1 MGQPKTHLG
10 GAENFSSPVEN
21 LSTTAREN
29 SLRSLSRLRGM
40 GGRQYPVM
48 SDASKSQSSVGG
60 ALRRTK
66 IVATIGP
73 ASSSPEVIRQLIKA
87 GMDVARL
94 NFSHGTHEDHA
105 RQIAT
110 LRALSRELN
119 TPVTILQDLQ
129 GPKIRVGQLPGGEMT
144 LAPEEIVSLVPEA
157 DFTGRERTVPIDY
170 ADLAERAE
178 PGMHV
183 LLDDGLL
190 EFAVV
195 EVIGRELRCRVIE
208 GGVLKSRKGVN
219 FPNLVLALPSLTEKD
234 IRDVEFGVAHGV
246 DWISLSFVRTAADVR
261 TLKELIATRGAAKPI
276 IAKIEKPQ
284 AVENL
289 DEILQEVSGVM
300 VARGDLGVEV
310 RPEKVPMLQKQIIEK
325 CNRMG
330 LPVIT
335 ATQMLE
341 SMIRES
347 RPTRAEASDVANA
360 IIDGTDAIMLSGES
374 AIGAYPVRAVE
385 MMARIATEVEAGIA
399 FKAYSATD
407 PGDAHALSEGATVV
421 AGLLNLRAIVAL
433 TTTGYTARLVAADR
447 SKTALF
453 ALTSDESVYHVLNLH
468 WGIKPLLVPGVAE
481 NFEGLVGM
489 AEAALRARNL
499 VGSGD
504 KILVIGGVPPGQPRG
519 SNFMKLHRV
528 S

>member
-1 MGQPKTHLG
+1 MTEKAT
-10 GAENFSSPVEN
+10 
-21 LSTTAREN
+21 
-29 SLRSLSRLRGM
+29 
-40 GGRQYPVM
+40 
-48 SDASKSQSSVGG
+48 SQSSVESL
-60 ALRRTK
+60 LRRTK

-73 ASSSPEVIRQLIKA
+73 ASSSPEMIRQLIKA

-94 NFSHGTHEDHA
+94 NFSHGSHEEHA

-110 LRALSRELN
+110 LRELSVELD

-129 GPKIRVGQLPGGEMT
+129 GPKIRVGQLSEDTMVFTPGDFVFF
-144 LAPEEIVSLVPEA
+144 APEA
-157 DFTGRERTVPIDY
+157 DVGSRQGVVPIDY
-170 ADLAERAE
+170 PHIAESAK
-178 PGMHV
+178 PGMPV
-183 LLDDGLL
+183 LIDDGLL
-190 EFAVV
+190 ELEVV
-195 EVIGRELRCRVIE
+195 EVVGRELRCRVIE

-219 FPNLVLALPSLTEKD
+219 FPNLTLPLPSLTEKD
-234 IRDVEFGVAHGV
+234 IKDVEFGLAHGV
-246 DWISLSFVRTAADVR
+246 DWISLSFVRSGADVR
-261 TLKELIATRGAAKPI
+261 SLRELLSTHGAVKPI

-289 DEILQEVSGVM
+289 DEILREVNGVM

-310 RPEKVPMLQKQIIEK
+310 RAEKVPMLQKQIIEK

-374 AIGAYPVRAVE
+374 AVGAYPVRAVG
-385 MMARIATEVEAGIA
+385 MMVRIATEVEASIA

-407 PGDAHALSEGATVV
+407 PSDAHALSEGATAV
-421 AGLLNLRAIVAL
+421 AKLLNLRAIVVL
-433 TTTGYTARLVAADR
+433 TTSGYTARLVAAER

-453 ALTSDESVYHVLNLH
+453 ALTTDSNVYHALNLH
-468 WGIKPLLVPGVAE
+468 WGIRPLLVEGTEQSFEDLVDKAE
-481 NFEGLVGM
+481 TI
-489 AEAALRARNL
+489 LRTRNL
-499 VGSGD
+499 VSSGD
-504 KILVIGGVPPGQPRG
+504 KILIIGGVPPRKVRG
-519 SNFMKLHRV
+519 SNFLKIHRV
-528 S
+528 A